1 QFTEIH
7 RNRQFTLSMRRQPN
21 PTERSEVP
29 FSNFQI
35 FKFSNSL
42 KDKVPLEL
50 QHSFQSLNRIRLLNL
65 LIVPPTQ
72 NPWEPCRDPAFVSAG
87 KRNALKSYLENQLR
101 NDAPNGSEFFQRVL
115 LDEIIHLA
123 KFGIGKA

>member
-1 QFTEIH
+1 ALCAAIFFGKASRHWISPFKKGFSLPSLTRGRLDGRWTCHQGLQFTEIH

-42 KDKVPLEL
+42 KDKVPLGL
-50 QHSFQSLNRIRLLNL
+50 QHSFQPLNRIRLLNL
-65 LIVPPTQ
+65 LIMPPPQ
-72 NPWEPCRDPAFVSAG
+72 NSREPCRDP
-87 KRNALKSYLENQLR
+87 
-101 NDAPNGSEFFQRVL
+101 
-115 LDEIIHLA
+115 
-123 KFGIGKA
+123 